1 MSCLAEI
8 TVDFPGKAVSLM
20 AAFVSLKSQYTPL
33 RLDGPFCLLH
43 RQLDVRFSSK
53 QSETW
58 THLTTAHISAVCL
71 LPSEMSSGPENSWG
85 TALSDFSKVL
95 PSAGGYIYH
104 SSMMVSHAMPPED
117 LKVMHT
123 QQRFLA
129 LPYTTEIFLDSLKLY
144 TILCVL

>member
-1 MSCLAEI
+1 MVHFVFCTDSL
-8 TVDFPGKAVSLM
+8 TSVSP
-20 AAFVSLKSQYTPL
+20 V
-33 RLDGPFCLLH
+33 
-43 RQLDVRFSSK
+43 K

-58 THLTTAHISAVCL
+58 THLTTAHVSAVCL
-71 LPSEMSSGPENSWG
+71 LPSEMSSGPENSWR

-104 SSMMVSHAMPPED
+104 SSMMVSHAMPPEG

-144 TILCVL
+144 TIVCVL